1 MPRSPLCQDQ
11 HDSGRCE
18 THARR
23 DNSTMYGSRVPGLRE
38 GSRSW
43 AGGARHGITCV
54 WTGYRRVLAGRKVRT
69 AIRQLL
75 TQCQT
80 AAEPTDSTPNVV
92 TCHVTVISWLDRER
106 HAPFLIRN
114 REKRRHGFL
123 MSRFLNAR
131 EQLYSTI
138 QRYLAISC
146 DLVPILPDIQPL
158 LTVTDR

>member
-1 MPRSPLCQDQ
+1 MFVVFSPFRFRWALEASRWPQDGPREPQE
-11 HDSGRCE
+11 GPKR
-18 THARR
+18 APRR
-23 DNSTMYGSRVPGLRE
+23 PQERPKTLFFGLRE

-43 AGGARHGITCV
+43 AGGVRHGITCV

-106 HAPFLIRN
+106 HAPFLIRHPG
-114 REKRRHGFL
+114 KSHVDFL
-123 MSRFLNAR
+123 MPRFLNAR
-131 EQLYSTI
+131 EQL
-138 QRYLAISC
+138 
-146 DLVPILPDIQPL
+146 
-158 LTVTDR
+158 